1 MKVSHLSKVL
11 GASVLAASLAVVPL
25 TVPAHA
31 QNNGPD
37 TSTQQNGDVNAQGPI
52 SQHTERDNDD
62 LGWIGLLGL
71 VGLAGLAGK
80 KRRETVH
87 TERFNNDPNVVARSG
102 SDYR

>member
-25 TVPAHA
+25 TVPANA
-31 QNNGPD
+31 QNNAPD
-37 TSTQQNGDVNAQGPI
+37 TSTQPNGDANTQGPL
-52 SQHTERDNDD
+52 SKHTDRDNDD

-71 VGLAGLAGK
+71 TGLAGLAGK

-87 TERFNNDPNVVARSG
+87 TDRFSNDPNVVARSG
-102 SDYR
+102 SDHR